1 MKAFFQNIYN
11 YNHHFNE
18 QLIEQLM
25 LHESVLPERC
35 IPLFSH
41 MLNAHKIW
49 TARIL
54 GLPSSGVFDVHPL
67 TTMQALEWSNHQHA
81 LEIIERF
88 DLSQCITYRNT
99 QGGEYSNSIQDL
111 LFHVINHTTHHR
123 GQIIS
128 DFRQAGVEPLKTDYV
143 FYVRQ

>member
-1 MKAFFQNIYN
+1 MKAFFQNTYA
-11 YNHHFNE
+11 YQHHFNE
-18 QLIEQLM
+18 QLIEQLI
-25 LHESVLPERC
+25 LHKSVLPERC

-41 MLNAHKIW
+41 VLNAQKIW
-49 TARIL
+49 NARIL

-67 TTMQALEWSNHQHA
+67 ETMQALALLNHQHS

-88 DLSQCITYRNT
+88 DLSQSITYRNT
-99 QGGEYSNSIQDL
+99 QGEVYSNTIQDL

-128 DFRQAGVEPLKTDYV
+128 DFRQAGIEPLKTDYV
-143 FYVRQ
+143 FYVRK